1 MLQKFNITT
10 YAVALCLFG
19 FMIFSAAPVFANDEA
34 QGEFEDC
41 KDMKW
46 KDGPQE
52 KKDCFKELAKYLIN
66 NDSGGQTTN
75 SGSSTEEPFSEELCD
90 NAERYAFDNPDLL
103 RKMSADDLVEHCR
116 DGDEASCYALISW
129 VCN

>member
-34 QGEFEDC
+34 QGEFQDC

-52 KKDCFKELAKYLIN
+52 KKDCFKELAKSLIN
-66 NDSGGQTTN
+66 NDSGGQTSK
-75 SGSSTEEPFSEELCD
+75 SGSSTDEPFSEEFCYIV
-90 NAERYAFDNPDLL
+90 EMKMRYTRAGSFKED
-103 RKMSADDLVEHCR
+103 A
-116 DGDEASCYALISW
+116 W
-129 VCN
+129 VNHFMNGCGIEL

>member
-52 KKDCFKELAKYLIN
+52 KKDCFKELAKSLIN
-66 NDSGGQTTN
+66 NDSGGQTN
-75 SGSSTEEPFSEELCD
+75 SSGSSTDEPFSEELCD
-90 NAERYAFDNPDLL
+90 AVVKVKAVMKGQGLFHHEIDLI
-103 RKMSADDLVEHCR
+103 SSYF
-116 DGDEASCYALISW
+116 GDEYGCTGSW
-129 VCN
+129 FD

>member
-52 KKDCFKELAKYLIN
+52 KRDCFKKLAKDLIN
-66 NDSGGQTTN
+66 NDSGGQTIK
-75 SGSSTEEPFSEELCD
+75 SGSSTDEPFSEEFCYI
-90 NAERYAFDNPDLL
+90 AEKVQGRLKFVNDA
-103 RKMSADDLVEHCR
+103 V
-116 DGDEASCYALISW
+116 W
-129 VCN
+129 VDHFMNGCGIEL

>member
-34 QGEFEDC
+34 QGEFQDC

-52 KKDCFKELAKYLIN
+52 KKDCFKELAKNVTKEIWIV
-66 NDSGGQTTN
+66 GRRARVEVQ
-75 SGSSTEEPFSEELCD
+75 
-90 NAERYAFDNPDLL
+90 R
-103 RKMSADDLVEHCR
+103 MSHLARSFVT
-116 DGDEASCYALISW
+116 
-129 VCN
+129 

>member
-34 QGEFEDC
+34 QGEFQDC

-52 KKDCFKELAKYLIN
+52 KKDCFKELAKSLIN
-66 NDSGGQTTN
+66 NDSGGQTN
-75 SGSSTEEPFSEELCD
+75 SSGSSTDEPFSEEVCESASLEIHKSQLHWAIDHFVNGCD
-90 NAERYAFDNPDLL
+90 
-103 RKMSADDLVEHCR
+103 
-116 DGDEASCYALISW
+116 ASFCENNKFLISAGK
-129 VCN
+129 C